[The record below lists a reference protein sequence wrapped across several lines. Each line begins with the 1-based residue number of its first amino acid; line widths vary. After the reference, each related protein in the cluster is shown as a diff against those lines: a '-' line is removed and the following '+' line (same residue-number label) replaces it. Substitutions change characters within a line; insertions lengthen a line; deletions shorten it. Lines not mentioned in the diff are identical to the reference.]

1 MMKNMLIQSLVI
13 VSLFVASSFA
23 IGPVYSPHKY
33 QQNDWF
39 GEFGETNAMYVNP
52 ASIAENDQLE
62 ISFAMFRTISFEAGQ
77 EYLGMAFPVDY
88 KHSMGVG
95 IWDNGACVDDGS
107 KCYGERSLMFGYAYR
122 LLHSFAI
129 GANLSLLQINQFDV
143 RKEIT
148 AGLDLGLSW
157 NPINNSKL
165 GFLQIGLALQNAFQ
179 PAVSTESGDSGYKFF
194 FPDRFFGI
202 GGNTSKAYYIP
213 SNINTSFFYRGFN
226 RRLEAKME
234 LSFIDAFFMEDEGQK
249 SEINER
255 LETSFTATYYLS
267 NHIGA
272 RLRFT
277 KEGYPV
283 IGGTVNVK
291 DVNFAK
297 YIELDLEVSHDDI
310 IDSKNRGFLM
320 NVKVS
325 GRFGPTREEY
335 IGEDRYRR
343 LKIEPEQDYRR
354 AMRLY
359 LERKFLEAAYAFGK
373 VVTKYPAFHLVDQ
386 AAFYKGK
393 SFENM
398 RMHKAAR
405 ATYEEAIKTYP
416 ASDQIPKYTYQ
427 LMNIDYKEGKYSRAL
442 IGYQKITQKF
452 ADTDI
457 KADADYIAGQ
467 IKFLQA
473 QYDESIS
480 LLSPII
486 PGNTNY
492 FYARYTMGISFSR
505 KGLWEEAAGCFQDI
519 VNSEPDNQSERDI
532 QDAAKVKLGH
542 IHHDADP
549 PRMAEAFALYKQ
561 IERNSHV
568 YDEAILAI
576 SWAAMKIGKYEN
588 GLNGAE
594 FIINQMQDSYL
605 VSESYL
611 LKGYYHF
618 IKKQWEEARKALEE
632 CVNRSK
638 KPLVS
643 DQERNEATRKYSDM
657 IGEFE
662 EVQIK
667 AVDLAR
673 QLPTPRVKQKRA
685 KLRPEFD
692 KANEGIDKHF
702 QFLQL
707 VEQSNRFDT
716 NRKRVLDDA
725 EYTLALVMS
734 RLGST
739 GESFGDEL
747 EELD

>member
-1 MMKNMLIQSLVI
+1 MMKNYFIKSLILLTALVA
-13 VSLFVASSFA
+13 VAGA
-23 IGPVYSPHKY
+23 AVYSPHKY

-52 ASIAENDQLE
+52 ASIAENDQFE
-62 ISFAMFRTISFEAGQ
+62 VSFAFFRTISFEAGQ
-77 EYLGMAFPVDY
+77 EYLAFTWPMGYD
-88 KHSMGVG
+88 HSMGVG
-95 IWDNGACVDDGS
+95 LWNNGACVDKGA
-107 KCYGERSLMFGYAYR
+107 KCYGEQSLMIGYSYR
-122 LLHSFAI
+122 IMHALAI
-129 GANLSLLQINQFDV
+129 GSNLALLRINQFDE

-157 NPINNSKL
+157 NPLNNSKL
-165 GFLQIGLALQNAFQ
+165 GFLQVGLALQNALQ
-179 PAVSTESGDSGYKFF
+179 PAVSISGGEDYQFL
-194 FPDRFFGI
+194 FPDRALGFG
-202 GGNTSKAYYIP
+202 GDTANAYYIP
-213 SNINTSFFYRGFN
+213 ANVNFSLFYRGFN
-226 RRLEAKME
+226 KRLEAKAE
-234 LSFIDAFFMEDEGQK
+234 FSAIDVFHQETEGGETDPLS
-249 SEINER
+249 R
-255 LETSFTATYYLS
+255 LENSFTATYYLS

-272 RLRFT
+272 RIRFT

-283 IGGTVNVK
+283 LGGTVNVK

-416 ASDQIPKYTYQ
+416 ASDQIPKFTYQ

-442 IGYQKITQKF
+442 IGYQGITQKF
-452 ADTDI
+452 SDTDI

-467 IKFLQA
+467 IKHIQA
-473 QYDESIS
+473 QYDEAIA

-492 FYARYTMGISFSR
+492 FYARYTMGISYSR
-505 KGLWEEAAGCFQDI
+505 KGQWEEAAACFQDI

-549 PRMAEAFALYKQ
+549 PRMSEAFALYRQ
-561 IERNSHV
+561 IEMSSHV
-568 YDEAILAI
+568 YDEAVLAI
-576 SWAAMKIGKYEN
+576 SWAAMKIGKYDQ
-588 GLNGAE
+588 GLVGAE
-594 FIINQMQDSYL
+594 YIINQMPKSYL

-618 IKKQWEEARKALEE
+618 IKKEWDKSKAALEE

-643 DQERNEATRKYSDM
+643 VAEKNKVNRDFAEM

-662 EVQIK
+662 DVQIN

-685 KLRPEFD
+685 KLRPAFD
-692 KANEGIDKHF
+692 KANQKIEEHYK
-702 QFLQL
+702 FLKI
-707 VEQSNRFDT
+707 VEQSNRFDG

-734 RLGST
+734 RLGNS
-739 GESFGDEL
+739 GGSIDDEL